1 VGKFRVIK
9 GDEMGEACIEG
20 KGVRNGNI
28 LFGTYKKE
36 TKLGPPGREWEGAY
50 Y

>member
-1 VGKFRVIK
+1 MRWAGHASR
-9 GDEMGEACIEG
+9 E
-20 KGVRNGNI
+20 GVRNGNI